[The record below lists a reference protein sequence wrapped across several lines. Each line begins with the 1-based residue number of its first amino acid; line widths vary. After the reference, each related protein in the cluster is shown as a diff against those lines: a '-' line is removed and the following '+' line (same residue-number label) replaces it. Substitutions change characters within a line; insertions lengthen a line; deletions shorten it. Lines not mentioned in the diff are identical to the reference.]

1 MVSRDFHRQLSIV
14 EKVDL
19 LLPTPRR
26 LLEESGFMKGCPVAA
41 VALDL
46 DRDSE
51 GCAPCAMRSSRHGKT
66 SSRQD

>member
-1 MVSRDFHRQLSIV
+1 MVSRIFHRQLSIV
-14 EKVDL
+14 ERDL
-19 LLPTPRR
+19 LFTDARR

-46 DRDSE
+46 DRDRRLRAV
-51 GCAPCAMRSSRHGKT
+51 CHAIFTTWQT